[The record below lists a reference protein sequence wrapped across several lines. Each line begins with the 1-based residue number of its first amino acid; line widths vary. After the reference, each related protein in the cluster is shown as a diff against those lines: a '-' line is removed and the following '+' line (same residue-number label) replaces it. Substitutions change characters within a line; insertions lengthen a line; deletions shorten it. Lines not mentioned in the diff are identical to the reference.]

1 MEEVK
6 VKLKVETGKSEK
18 NIDSVNDSLKETG
31 KGAEKATADL
41 SVMSNQLDQTTGGA
55 ITKFKGLKGTLK
67 GAVKGFKTLKGA
79 IIATGIGVLVIG
91 LTALTAAFNGSEE
104 GQNKLSK
111 VLAVMGALT
120 GNVAD
125 LFADLG
131 EAIINVFENPKQA
144 IKDFADFL
152 KTNIINRAEGILE
165 LIPKLGEAIELVFQ
179 GKFQEAGNVATNA
192 VFKVAAGVTDLT
204 GKLEAATE
212 TVKDFVKEQ
221 ITEGQAAAK
230 VADMR
235 AKADIIER
243 DLIVQRSKL
252 ESEIAQL
259 RLKSRQEDQ
268 FGSEER
274 KQALLDAQ
282 KLEDSLLDKETLYL
296 ELRRDAQIEENTFSR
311 SNKENLTLE
320 AEAIAAVNRQ
330 VAARA
335 NTARQVQ
342 REVNTISKQI
352 EAENKAIA
360 SQEKARQDLKIAEE
374 KLRTDAIEKIQDQF
388 VQKQRDKDAQTEI
401 AKLELEEER
410 KLAELDRLKATEEQ
424 KLEVISF
431 YAGQKS
437 DLLDKKAKKEE
448 ALDSAV
454 ATAKKGIAKQGLS
467 LLQDVAGKGSGI
479 GKAAA
484 IAQATISGVEGV
496 QNAFKTA
503 SASPVA
509 TLFPPYPFIQ
519 AGLAAAFS
527 AKNIKAIASTKIPG
541 GGGGGGGVAAP
552 SVSAPPAFNVV
563 GAAPENQ
570 LAETISGQDKK
581 PVKAFVVSTEVSN
594 EQALNRQ
601 IETEASIG

>member
-6 VKLKVETGKSEK
+6 VKIIADTGKAQK
-18 NIDSVNDSLKETG
+18 NIEGVNDSIEQTG
-31 KGAEKATADL
+31 KGAKSATADV
-41 SVMSNQLDQTTGGA
+41 SEMGNQLDQTTGGA
-55 ITKFKGLKGTLK
+55 ITKFKGLTGTLK
-67 GAVKGFKTLKGA
+67 GAVKGFKTLRGA
-79 IIATGIGVLVIG
+79 MIATGIGALIIG

-104 GQNKLSK
+104 GENKLSK

-144 IKDFADFL
+144 IKDFANL
-152 KTNIINRAEGILE
+152 IKTNIINRIEGILE
-165 LIPKLGEAIELVFQ
+165 LVPALGKAINLVFK
-179 GKFQEAGNVATNA
+179 GEFSEAGKVATNA
-192 VFKVAAGVTDLT
+192 VAKVSLGVSDLT
-204 GKLEAATE
+204 GKVKAATE
-212 TVKDFVKEQ
+212 GVKDFVKEQ

-235 AKADIIER
+235 AKADKIER
-243 DLIVQRSKL
+243 NLIVQRSKL
-252 ESEIAQL
+252 EIAQL

-296 ELRRDAQIEENTFSR
+296 ELRRDAQIQENTFSR

-388 VQKQRDKDAQTEI
+388 VQKQRDKDAETEL
-401 AKLELEEER
+401 AKIELEEER
-410 KLAELDRLKATEEQ
+410 KLAELDRLDATEKQ

-431 YAGQKS
+431 YAGQKA
-437 DLLDKKAKKEE
+437 DLLDKKAKEEEELDEKVKE
-448 ALDSAV
+448 
-454 ATAKKGIAKQGLS
+454 AKINIAKQGLS
-467 LLQDVAGKGSGI
+467 LIQEVAGKGSSI

-484 IAQATISGVEGV
+484 VAQATISGIEGTI
-496 QNAFKTA
+496 NAFKTA
-503 SASPVA
+503 NASPITTA
-509 TLFPPYPFIQ
+509 FPAYPYIQ

-527 AKNIKAIASTKIPG
+527 ANNIKAIVSTKVPG
-541 GGGGGGGVAAP
+541 GGGGGGGGAVAPA
-552 SVSAPPAFNVV
+552 SAPPAFNVV